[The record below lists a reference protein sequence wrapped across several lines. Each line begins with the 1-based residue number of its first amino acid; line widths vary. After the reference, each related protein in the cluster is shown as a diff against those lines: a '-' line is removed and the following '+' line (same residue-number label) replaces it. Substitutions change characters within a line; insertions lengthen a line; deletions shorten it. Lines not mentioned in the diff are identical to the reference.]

1 MSQTDHF
8 PKPLNRRS
16 WLKLSG
22 LSGVAAASATTAGL
36 GTLLGHTPSAHAAG
50 NYRALVCVFLYGGND
65 GLNTIVPTDAA
76 RYNAYKA
83 VRGNLA
89 LPKSSLL
96 GLSGIEYGLHP
107 SLSALLPAWRAGRM
121 APVFNVGPL
130 FAPLDKAGFLS
141 ALASGSANLPDSL
154 FSHADQ
160 QVLWESATTQAQAR
174 TGWGGR
180 TAEVM
185 GTTNPV
191 ISVGGNGRFGLSS
204 RGTPLVLPEL
214 GNSFGAIELG
224 KENWRLENS
233 PFIER
238 SAALRAL
245 YTQAQ
250 PSDLGDAYT
259 QTQRDA
265 FAVSERL
272 AALVKAKPGESTDT
286 AAIDKAFA
294 PLISGNQI
302 ASRLGKQLYQIAKL
316 VAGNGTVQGNRQL
329 FFAQLG
335 GFDNH
340 GNQISVDA
348 LQGEHANLL
357 KQAGDALAAFDA
369 AMVNLGLSDAVTT
382 FTQSDFGR
390 TFKPNNS
397 NGTDHAWGNHH
408 LVMGGAVRGATSYGV
423 YPQLELGGADD
434 AGKDAWEHQGRWIP
448 STSVD
453 QYAATLLSWFGA
465 TDAQLDSILPNLRN
479 FGTKRRLGFV

>member
-1 MSQTDHF
+1 
-8 PKPLNRRS
+8 
-16 WLKLSG
+16 
-22 LSGVAAASATTAGL
+22 VAAAGASTTGL
-36 GTLLGHTPSAHAAG
+36 GALLGHSQSACAAS

-76 RYNAYKA
+76 RYGAYKA
-83 VRGNLA
+83 VRANLA

-96 GLSGIEYGLHP
+96 GLSGIDYGLHP
-107 SLSALLPAWRAGRM
+107 ALSALMPVWRAGRM
-121 APVFNVGPL
+121 APIFNVGPL
-130 FAPLDKAGFLS
+130 AAPLDKAGFLA
-141 ALASGSANLPDSL
+141 ALASGSLPDSL

-160 QVLWESATTQAQAR
+160 QVLWETASTQAQAR

-180 TAEVM
+180 AAEVM
-185 GTTNPV
+185 GTSNPV

-204 RGTPLVLPEL
+204 KGTPLVLPEL

-238 SAALRAL
+238 SKALRAL
-245 YTQAQ
+245 YEQAQ

-259 QTQRDA
+259 QIQRDA

-272 AALVKAKPGESTDT
+272 AALVKARPGETSAT

-294 PLISGNQI
+294 PLISGNQVNT
-302 ASRLGKQLYQIAKL
+302 RLGKQLYQVAKL
-316 VAGNGTVQGNRQL
+316 IAGNVTVQGTRQL
-329 FFAQLG
+329 FFAQLS
-335 GFDNH
+335 GFDTH
-340 GNQISVDA
+340 GGQIGGDA
-348 LQGEHANLL
+348 TQGAHADLL
-357 KQAGDALAAFDA
+357 KQTGDALGAFDA

-408 LVMGGAVRGATSYGV
+408 LVMGGAVRGASSYGL
-423 YPQLELGGADD
+423 YPQLELGGPDD

-465 TDAQLDSILPNLRN
+465 SENQLNLILPNLHN
-479 FGTKRRLGFV
+479 FGTKKNLGFI